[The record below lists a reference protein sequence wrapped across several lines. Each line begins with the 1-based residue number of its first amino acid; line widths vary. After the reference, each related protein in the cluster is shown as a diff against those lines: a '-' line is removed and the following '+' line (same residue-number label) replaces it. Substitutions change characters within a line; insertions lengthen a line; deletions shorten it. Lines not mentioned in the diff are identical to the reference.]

1 MKMMLGSYCL
11 AEVSAAHTGG
21 YAAMR
26 FGDRDY
32 KGVAA
37 SLEGAQNRLLADLP
51 PAARPF
57 VRWEGEA

>member
-1 MKMMLGSYCL
+1 
-11 AEVSAAHTGG
+11 
-21 YAAMR
+21 MR